1 MSGTA
6 PQDLPADE
14 QPGELDTYDALPD
27 ETVGDDE
34 VIDISRN
41 EGPELTT
48 GVSNVDTGAASSG
61 RGSAAGNSEFGDVTG
76 GSATGDTVGRG
87 PVPDDEP

>member
-6 PQDLPADE
+6 PQDLP
-14 QPGELDTYDALPD
+14 GERDTYDALAD
-27 ETVGDDE
+27 ETAGDD
-34 VIDISRN
+34 VVSDIRRN

-48 GVSNVDTGAASSG
+48 GVGNVDTGAASSG
-61 RGSAAGNSEFGDVTG
+61 RGSAAGNNEFGDVTG